1 MTSKRESGKTCISI
15 TLIIEFYKISKASTE
30 MKAHMNYALLSRY
43 NRCHNC
49 GDTTPTTL
57 PPAITSPTLS
67 RTVIFTWGPL
77 EYPLWGTSSV
87 CTDGC
92 GFPCP
97 RPRILEGNL
106 PELSCPE
113 SAGGSKHGQ
122 IITVTHSG
130 HRVLNDGQVREPP
143 LSRGDPGD
151 RRHGGHWRM
160 CTDVSA
166 TSTV

>member
-1 MTSKRESGKTCISI
+1 
-15 TLIIEFYKISKASTE
+15 

-67 RTVIFTWGPL
+67 RTVNFTWGPL

-143 LSRGDPGD
+143 LSSGDPGD